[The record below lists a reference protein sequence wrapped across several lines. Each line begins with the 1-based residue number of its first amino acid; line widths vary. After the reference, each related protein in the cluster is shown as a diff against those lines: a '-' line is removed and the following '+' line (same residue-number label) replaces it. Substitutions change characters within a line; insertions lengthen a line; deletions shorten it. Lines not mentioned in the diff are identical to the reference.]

1 MTNRADDT
9 SAAKLAGM
17 RFRLWE
23 FILRVAAGIEAF
35 ANDRLGIRTW
45 EDLRLQVHVLSPYA
59 VTAMVTWNIADEA
72 KAKLIIGLVIAVAS
86 PALAFFNTRDGFR
99 RWVYG
104 LLPATQAFIV
114 GMGWAEDSTLTP
126 IMAAIVALLGG
137 ALAAANTRGSVDPKG
152 NDQAPQ
158 GGKHVAAVAA

>member
-1 MTNRADDT
+1 MMAGGDNTVGGKLGTVLGKARAVLT
-9 SAAKLAGM
+9 AVWCNV
-17 RFRLWE
+17 RL
-23 FILRVAAGIEAF
+23 F

-59 VTAMVTWNIADEA
+59 VTAMVTWNVVSED
-72 KAKLIIGLVIAVAS
+72 KAKLIVTLALAVAS

-104 LLPATQAFIV
+104 LLPAVQAFIV
-114 GMGWAEDSTLTP
+114 GFGWAEDSTITP

-137 ALAAANTRGSVDPKG
+137 ALAASNTNTSAGP
-152 NDQAPQ
+152 NDQRR
-158 GGKHVAAVAA
+158 AA